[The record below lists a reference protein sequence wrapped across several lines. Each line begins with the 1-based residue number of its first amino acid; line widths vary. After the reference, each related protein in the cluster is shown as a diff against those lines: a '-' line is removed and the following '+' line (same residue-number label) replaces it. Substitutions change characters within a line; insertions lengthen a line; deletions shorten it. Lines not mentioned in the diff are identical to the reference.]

1 MKSILFIVITLAT
14 VAPAQISNVHQ
25 KGEDGHVVITYD
37 LSGEEGKTYNVFV
50 TATSADGD
58 TIIPRAIVGDVTRG
72 FSRKKSFHTVGSTS
86 RGNIFNRFE
95 SLAFHESR
103 DWH

>member
-58 TIIPRAIVGDVTRG
+58 TIIPRAIVGDVHKVSPGRNL
-72 FSRKKSFHTVGSTS
+72 SIRWEAQAEV
-86 RGNIFNRFE
+86 I
-95 SLAFHESR
+95 SLIG
-103 DWH
+103 